1 MREMKVLRCL
11 LAALMVGVASPIIAD
26 AAPTSLEVLEKQ
38 LRELQTQIEQLKQ
51 DKQKQDRRMMEI
63 EAAEK
68 ERAAK
73 ETEALR
79 KQAKQGQEQERRTS
93 ILAEELEKLRG
104 ELVVPETAEYKSL
117 YGLGASASR
126 VYQVRRGLSLAGY
139 GEAKVSFFMADNDDG
154 PSKKRNTGDLERFIA
169 YMGYKFSDRIIMNT
183 EIEFEHGTT
192 SSTKSSSGGSVSV
205 EFSYLDFLLTEPANI
220 RAGLL
225 LMPMGF
231 LNEIHEPSFFFGNLR
246 PEVERRIIPTTWREL
261 GLGLHGTLLPGLT
274 YRTYVTNG
282 LNAKGFTGDNIRG
295 ARQQGNRALFED
307 VAWTGRLDYSPI
319 PGLQVGGSFFWGDTG
334 QDQLFET
341 STDPTVSKKK
351 KVNPNLT
358 LFEGHAE
365 YEYRGLRLRAL
376 YAQGNISDARTLSID
391 LKQPISS
398 RIMGGYVEAGY
409 DILPLIFPETEMSLA
424 PFIRYERLDTQADVP
439 SGFTADESKD
449 NNVVNVG
456 FSFKPIPNVV
466 LKFDYRNISANKGK
480 VADEINAGLGF
491 NF

>member
-1 MREMKVLRCL
+1 MKKRRVLRCL
-11 LAALMVGVASPIIAD
+11 TTALMVGIASHIIAD
-26 AAPTSLEVLEKQ
+26 AAPASLEVLEKQ

-51 DKQKQDRRMMEI
+51 DKQEQDRRMREI

-68 ERAAK
+68 ERVAK
-73 ETEALR
+73 EAEALR
-79 KQAKQGQEQERRTS
+79 EQAKRGQEQERRTG

-104 ELVVPETAEYKSL
+104 ELVVPETVEYKPL

-139 GEAKVSFFMADNDDG
+139 GEAKVSFFVADNEG
-154 PSKKRNTGDLERFIA
+154 PSEKRDTGDLERFVA

-192 SSTKSSSGGSVSV
+192 SSTKSSSGGSVSM
-205 EFSYLDFLLTEPANI
+205 EFGYLDFLLTEPANI

-231 LNEIHEPSFFFGNLR
+231 LNEIHEPPFYFGNLR

-261 GLGLHGTLLPGLT
+261 GVGLHGTILPGLT

-282 LNAKGFTGDNIRG
+282 LNAKGFTSTDIRG
-295 ARQQGNRALFED
+295 VRQQGNRALFED

-409 DILPLIFPETEMSLA
+409 NILPLIFPETEMYLA
-424 PFIRYERLDTQADVP
+424 PFIRYERIDTQADVP

-449 NNVVNVG
+449 NEVINSG

-480 VADEINAGLGF
+480 VADEINVGLGF

>member
-1 MREMKVLRCL
+1 MKDRKVLRCL
-11 LAALMVGVASPIIAD
+11 LAAMMVGIASPIIAD
-26 AAPTSLEVLEKQ
+26 AAPASLEVLERQ
-38 LRELQTQIEQLKQ
+38 LKELQGQIEQLKQ
-51 DKQKQDRRMMEI
+51 DKHEQDRRMREI

-73 ETEALR
+73 EAETLR
-79 KQAKQGQEQERRTS
+79 EQARRGEEQERRTG

-104 ELVVPETAEYKSL
+104 ELVVPETVEYKPL

-139 GEAKVSFFMADNDDG
+139 GEAKVSFFVADNEG
-154 PSKKRNTGDLERFIA
+154 SSKKRDTGDLERFVA

-205 EFSYLDFLLTEPANI
+205 EFGYLDFLLAEPANI

-231 LNEIHEPSFFFGNLR
+231 LNEIHEPPFYFGNLR

-261 GLGLHGTLLPGLT
+261 GLGLHGTILPGLT

-282 LNAKGFTGDNIRG
+282 LNAKGFTSADIRG

-341 STDPTVSKKK
+341 STDPNVSKKK

-365 YEYRGLRLRAL
+365 YAYRGLRLRAL

-391 LKQPISS
+391 SKQPISS

-409 DILPLIFPETEMSLA
+409 DILPLIFPETEMSLS
-424 PFIRYERLDTQADVP
+424 PFFRYERIDTQADVP

-449 NNVVNVG
+449 NDVINVG

-480 VADEINAGLGF
+480 AADEINAGLGF